1 LAQRRIAMQWSKG
14 DVTTP
19 PKKTV
24 FSNRPMP
31 FRWSIVQHSK
41 ADSFFTEKQRGWNMK
56 GMTLVVLEQQDT
68 HIRVNSTD
76 NMRDMRLKIQ
86 MGQNLCFYHVHP
98 LDAWFH
104 QLEFVP

>member
-1 LAQRRIAMQWSKG
+1 
-14 DVTTP
+14 
-19 PKKTV
+19 
-24 FSNRPMP
+24 
-31 FRWSIVQHSK
+31 
-41 ADSFFTEKQRGWNMK
+41 MK